1 MLVSRAMVRALRALT
16 ATSGVLALAAC
27 GGGSSPMGPSDPG
40 AGSVIVVVFYDENAN
55 GVLDGGEAVRLPGV
69 LVSVAGQSGQ
79 TEAFSGRV
87 MLSGIAPG
95 SHEVTVDAST
105 LPPFF
110 APPMATVTAT
120 VSQTGSEVYY
130 PVTLPIGGNH
140 PNTYMAFGNS
150 ITNGSG
156 LSDGQS
162 YRGSLQESLESHF
175 GRAEIFNEGLGSTT
189 SRDGAERVAERLQ
202 ALRPAYN
209 LILYGTNDF
218 HHSGCRRVE
227 TLDTCFTIPSLRT
240 IVRETLAAGS
250 LPVLAT
256 ILPPNEGFDWRAPP
270 QRTEWVSIQDEHI
283 RVMAQEEGALL
294 VDLEAAFLQAGPLD
308 ALFEDHIHPTAEGF
322 ELMASTFFEAIAHG
336 STP

>member
-1 MLVSRAMVRALRALT
+1 
-16 ATSGVLALAAC
+16 
-27 GGGSSPMGPSDPG
+27 MGPSDPG
-40 AGSVIVVVFYDENAN
+40 PGSVIVVVFYDENAN

-79 TEAFSGRV
+79 TAAFSGRV

-95 SHEVTVDAST
+95 SYEVTVDAST
-105 LPPFF
+105 LPPFY
-110 APPMATVTAT
+110 APPMVTVTAT
-120 VSQTGSEVYY
+120 VSQTGSEAYY
-130 PVTLPIGGNH
+130 PVTLPIGGNR

-156 LSDGQS
+156 LSDGMS
-162 YRGSLQESLESHF
+162 YRGSLQSSLEGYF
-175 GRAEIFNEGLGSTT
+175 GRAEIFNEGIGSTT

-218 HHSGCRRVE
+218 HASGCRRVE

-250 LPVLAT
+250 LPCLAT
-256 ILPPNEGFDWRAPP
+256 ILPPNEGFNLLAPP
-270 QRTEWVSIQDEHI
+270 QRTEWVSIQDEKI

-294 VDLEAAFLQAGPLD
+294 VDLEAAFLQASPLD
-308 ALFEDHIHPTAEGF
+308 LLFEDHIHPTAEGF